1 MIFNYYE
8 SIKEKFIRFFD
19 KFIINGSINCDNK
32 FKLEQE
38 FLENMIIDI
47 EKDLENDKNNPD
59 VLRAL
64 DYINS
69 QKSTSIS
76 LYQT

>member
-1 MIFNYYE
+1 MIN
-8 SIKEKFIRFFD
+8 
-19 KFIINGSINCDNK
+19 
-32 FKLEQE
+32 
-38 FLENMIIDI
+38 DI

>member
-1 MIFNYYE
+1 MSFNYYE

-19 KFIINGSINCDNK
+19 KFIINSSSNCDNK

-38 FLENMIIDI
+38 FLDNMINDI
-47 EKDLENDKNNPD
+47 KKDLENDKNNPD

-76 LYQT
+76 LYQI

>member
-19 KFIINGSINCDNK
+19 KFIINNSSNCDNK

-38 FLENMIIDI
+38 FLDNMKTEI
-47 EKDLENDKNNPD
+47 EKDLEDDYNLDK
-59 VLRAL
+59 LRAL
-64 DYINS
+64 EFIKNQKDIS
-69 QKSTSIS
+69 QS
-76 LYQT
+76 LYSN